1 LLPLIPD
8 PSRLIYG
15 KEWEK
20 GAPESPLGDGM
31 TTRAVGL
38 ISEA

>member
-1 LLPLIPD
+1 MDDYASLID
-8 PSRLIYG
+8 PSPLIYG

-31 TTRAVGL
+31 TTLAKGWY
-38 ISEA
+38 